1 MIDRKE
7 FFRRSGHALGL
18 AVLGT
23 LGARMLMNPSDEAE
37 FIAQGRRFAW
47 QIDPDK
53 CQSCGLCATTCV
65 RKPSAVKAVN
75 DPKKCSNCVVCYG
88 HITDSKI
95 DSEKIDSE
103 GKRVCPVDA
112 VVRENFSGGKDGMF
126 LYANDLWVVDRSGD
140 EEACIDCGNCV
151 ERCEVGALAFDEHD
165 KELKIDYKRC
175 IGCGQCTK
183 RCNEYGSQSM
193 FLMIRP
199 DLCLGCNE
207 CAIAV
212 ACPHAA
218 IERVPRE
225 TADDYRGDYY
235 FDTSDFLYDMGEDA

>member
-1 MIDRKE
+1 MIERKE
-7 FFRRSGHALGL
+7 FLRRSGHALGL
-18 AVLGT
+18 GVLVSIS
-23 LGARMLMNPSDEAE
+23 ARLLMKPSDDAD

-53 CQSCGLCATTCV
+53 CQSCGLCATSCV

-95 DSEKIDSE
+95 DSDQIDTAGE
-103 GKRVCPVDA
+103 RVCPVDA
-112 VVRENFSGGKDGMF
+112 VSRKNFSGGVDGMF
-126 LYANDLWVVDRSGD
+126 LYSNDP
-140 EEACIDCGNCV
+140 
-151 ERCEVGALAFDEHD
+151 
-165 KELKIDYKRC
+165 KRC
-175 IGCGQCTK
+175 IGCGRCTK
-183 RCNEYGSQSM
+183 RCNEHGSQSM

-207 CAIAV
+207 CTIAI
-212 ACPHAA
+212 ACPHDA

-225 TADDYRGDYY
+225 SVDDYRGDYT
-235 FDTSDFLYDMGEDA
+235 FDTSDFYYDMEEDA